1 MKHKIKL
8 GIVGCGAIGSEI
20 ARGCVSLLSDKIA
33 LIALYDIEREKSL
46 RLSDSLGKNIAVNS
60 EEELF
65 NIADLIVESASGEAA
80 GSVLQKAIEKTKD
93 VMIMSIGGLLGSGG
107 LLEKA
112 EKKGIRVY
120 LPSGAICGIDGL
132 KGARLSKIRT
142 VTLTTKK
149 PPKGLSGAPYLKE
162 KGIDIDSVKEET
174 VIFEGNARDAVR
186 GFPKNVNVASLL
198 SLAGIG
204 APETVVRI
212 VTSPAYTKNVH
223 EVKITGDF
231 GEITTRTEN
240 VPSKKNPKT
249 SRLAYLSAIATLKG
263 IVESVKIGT

>member
-20 ARGCVSLLSDKIA
+20 ARGCVNLLSDKIE
-33 LIALYDIEREKSL
+33 LRALYDLEREKSL
-46 RLSDSLGKNIAVNS
+46 RLSGSLGKNIAVNS
-60 EEELF
+60 AEELF
-65 NIADLIVESASGEAA
+65 DVADLIVESAGGEAA
-80 GSVLQKAIEKTKD
+80 KGVLQKAIEKAKD
-93 VMIMSIGGLLGSGG
+93 VMIMSVGGLLGSVG

-112 EKKGIRVY
+112 GEKGIRVY

-132 KGARLSKIRT
+132 KGAGLSEINS
-142 VTLTTKK
+142 VTLTTRK
-149 PPKGLSGAPYLKE
+149 PPKGLSGAPYLRE
-162 KGIDIDSVKEET
+162 KGIDINSIKEET
-174 VIFEGNARDAVR
+174 VIFEGSARDAVR

-204 APETVVRI
+204 ATKTVVRI

-223 EVKITGDF
+223 EIKITGDF
-231 GEITTRTEN
+231 GGITTRTEN
-240 VPSKKNPKT
+240 VPSEKNPKT